1 MNNNYEYVQRLKQD
15 IEEQEKIKKEL
26 KRDLDYLLITEEEKE
41 NIITKVFSNEIETYK
56 PTTILPFQKYIK
68 KKLENEI
75 TKVYFAPSTIIPI
88 QEQKII
94 YLYLNQSQ
102 NRYLTEDEIRINLH
116 TDSKNVYLA
125 LKKLRPASTQIKEEL
140 NKLFPNY
147 KRQLKNRQVFF
158 NQTPVIS
165 EQDLKYLGYYIGEI
179 NDICLSVDEIA
190 KKEGKTESEIQKSLK
205 AIFKLLK
212 EEKNIELVK
221 TRYPNC
227 EKMLQIKATN
237 FGIKLFVDKDEK
249 EEETKGK
256 KPAPKQRQRKRAKE
270 KTQRKEKSQL
280 TEKQEIMLKELAKNP
295 NISGKELAKLAGYK
309 TPESVRNVLSALK
322 KRCKTNEGLKAKVLE
337 LYPDFFNTT
346 PKTGKTLLT
355 KKQETLLKE
364 LAKNPNITGKEL
376 VKLTEYKN
384 PSNIRIALNKLK
396 KRSETN
402 EELKEKILELYPDF
416 FNTTP
421 KQASPLLTT
430 VQETLLKELAKNP
443 NISGTEL
450 VKLTEYKKQNS
461 IMTALNRLKKRC
473 ETNEKLKAKVLELC
487 PDFFNIKPKTGKTL
501 LTKKQETLLKEL
513 AKNPNIAKKRLSEIT
528 GYKNPK
534 AIYQTISILKKK
546 CKTNENLKEKVLEL
560 YPDFLNPKPKTE
572 KKKPEKKEK
581 QLLTKKQEIL
591 LIELAKNPN
600 IIGTE
605 LAKIADYKNSR
616 SMQTTLNI
624 LKKKCKTNEELKAKV
639 LELYPDFL
647 TPKSKTEKKER
658 PLLAKKQE
666 TLLRELA
673 KNPNITGTELVKL
686 TEYKSPKA
694 IYKAKSIL
702 KKKCKT
708 NEALKIKVLEL
719 YPDFLALKPKT
730 EKKKAEKQERPLLTK
745 NQETLLIEL
754 AKNPNISSKELAK
767 LTEYKNQN
775 SICATLNALKKRCET
790 NEELKIK
797 VLELY
802 PDFLTPKPK
811 PEKKKE
817 EKQERPLLTKNQETL
832 LIELAKNPNI
842 PGTELVKLTEYKN
855 ISSIWT
861 TLNKLKKKI
870 KTNEELKAKVLE
882 LYPDFLTPK
891 SKTEKKE
898 NPLLAKKQEKLLK
911 ELAKNPNIS
920 RKELAKLTEYK
931 NQNSVWS
938 TLNMLKKRCKTN
950 EALKVKV
957 LELYPDFLTPK
968 PKPEKKKTEKKERP
982 LLTKKQETVLIE
994 LAKNPNIPGTELVK
1008 LTEYKNISSIGSAL
1022 NRLKKRCETTE
1033 ELKEKIL
1040 ELYPDFLNPNSK
1052 KERKNKQT
1060 INQERPLLTKNQ
1072 ETLLKELAKNPN
1084 ISRKELAKLTEYKN
1098 QNSVWTTLNML
1109 KKRCETN
1116 AELKTKV
1123 LELYPDFLTPKP
1135 KPEKK
1140 KTEKQERPLLTQ
1152 KQEILLKELAKNPN
1166 ISRKEL
1172 AKLTEYKNK
1181 NSIWTTLNTLKKR
1194 CETNEELKTKILELY
1209 PDFLA
1214 PKPKSEKKEK
1224 TLLTEKQEILLK
1236 ELAKNPSIPGN
1247 ELVKLTEYKNTRS
1260 IQATLSILKK
1270 RCKTNEELKTKVLEL
1285 YPDFLNPKATQ
1296 TQANVLTNQ
1305 ELQILQN
1312 IYLITPPKTSYITY
1326 EQLSSELHYCKSNIH
1341 RIINNTLEKIES
1353 TPEIK
1358 EEIQEIW
1365 PSFEQ
1370 DKIIREHYKKRRSI
1384 KIPSQDLEKIKSF
1397 IRQYDI
1403 PENNIQEEKRNN
1415 ILIGIHNLENSIFSS
1430 YVSKCTEE
1438 QKAMLAL
1445 RLGFINAPAT
1455 TEIVAE
1461 LFGVEQQ
1468 EVITLTK
1475 NCLQSAKPTL
1485 TAKTYQKK
1493 KEN

>member
-1 MNNNYEYVQRLKQD
+1 
-15 IEEQEKIKKEL
+15 
-26 KRDLDYLLITEEEKE
+26 
-41 NIITKVFSNEIETYK
+41 
-56 PTTILPFQKYIK
+56 
-68 KKLENEI
+68 
-75 TKVYFAPSTIIPI
+75 
-88 QEQKII
+88 
-94 YLYLNQSQ
+94 
-102 NRYLTEDEIRINLH
+102 
-116 TDSKNVYLA
+116 
-125 LKKLRPASTQIKEEL
+125 
-140 NKLFPNY
+140 
-147 KRQLKNRQVFF
+147 
-158 NQTPVIS
+158 
-165 EQDLKYLGYYIGEI
+165 
-179 NDICLSVDEIA
+179 
-190 KKEGKTESEIQKSLK
+190 
-205 AIFKLLK
+205 
-212 EEKNIELVK
+212 
-221 TRYPNC
+221 
-227 EKMLQIKATN
+227 MLQIKATN

-256 KPAPKQRQRKRAKE
+256 KSAPKQRQRKRTKE
-270 KTQRKEKSQL
+270 KTPQKEKSIL

-295 NISGKELAKLAGYK
+295 NISEKELSKLAGYK
-309 TPESVRNVLSALK
+309 TPESVRTALSTLK
-322 KRCKTNEGLKAKVLE
+322 KKCKTNEGLKAKVLE

-396 KRSETN
+396 KRYETN

-546 CKTNENLKEKVLEL
+546 CKTNESLKEKVLEL

-581 QLLTKKQEIL
+581 PLLTKKQEIL

-600 IIGTE
+600 ISGTE

-666 TLLRELA
+666 TLLKELA

-708 NEALKIKVLEL
+708 NEALKTKVLEL
-719 YPDFLALKPKT
+719 YPDFLTPKPKP

-745 NQETLLIEL
+745 KQETLLIEL
-754 AKNPNISSKELAK
+754 ANNPNISRKELAK

-775 SICATLNALKKRCET
+775 SVLATLNTLKKRCET

-811 PEKKKE
+811 PEKKKA
-817 EKQERPLLTKNQETL
+817 EKKERPLLTKNQETL

-842 PGTELVKLTEYKN
+842 PRKELLKLTEYKN

-861 TLNKLKKKI
+861 TLNKLKKKCKI
-870 KTNEELKAKVLE
+870 NEELKAKVLE

-898 NPLLAKKQEKLLK
+898 HPLLAKKQEKLLK
-911 ELAKNPNIS
+911 ELANNPNIS

-968 PKPEKKKTEKKERP
+968 PKPEKKKSEKQERP
-982 LLTKKQETVLIE
+982 LLTKKQETLLIE
-994 LAKNPNIPGTELVK
+994 VAKNPNIPRTELVK

-1022 NRLKKRCETTE
+1022 NRLKKRCETNE

-1052 KERKNKQT
+1052 KGRKNKQT

-1072 ETLLKELAKNPN
+1072 KTLLKELAKNPN

-1140 KTEKQERPLLTQ
+1140 KTEKKERPLLT
-1152 KQEILLKELAKNPN
+1152 KNQETLLIELAKNPN
-1166 ISRKEL
+1166 IPRKEL
-1172 AKLTEYKNK
+1172 AKLTEYKNI
-1181 NSIWTTLNTLKKR
+1181 NSIWTTLNTLKKKIK
-1194 CETNEELKTKILELY
+1194 TNEELKTKILELY
-1209 PDFLA
+1209 PDFLT
-1214 PKPKSEKKEK
+1214 PKPKPEKP
-1224 TLLTEKQEILLK
+1224 LLTEKQETLLK

-1270 RCKTNEELKTKVLEL
+1270 GCKTNEELKTKVLEL

-1296 TQANVLTNQ
+1296 NQENVLTNQ

-1312 IYLITPPKTSYITY
+1312 IYLINPPKTSYITY
-1326 EQLSSELHYCKSNIH
+1326 EQLSSELQYSKSNIH
-1341 RIINNTLEKIES
+1341 RIINKTLEKIES

-1403 PENNIQEEKRNN
+1403 PENNVQEEKRNN
-1415 ILIGIHNLENSIFSS
+1415 ILIGIHNLENSIFSP

-1445 RLGFINAPAT
+1445 RLGFINAPST

-1485 TAKTYQKK
+1485 TAKTYKKK

>member
-75 TKVYFAPSTIIPI
+75 NKVYFAPSTIIPI

-205 AIFKLLK
+205 ATFKHLK

-256 KPAPKQRQRKRAKE
+256 KSAPKQRQRKRTKE
-270 KTQRKEKSQL
+270 KTPQKEKSIL
-280 TEKQEIMLKELAKNP
+280 TKKQEMILKELVKNP

-322 KRCKTNEGLKAKVLE
+322 RRCKTNEKLKAKVLE

-364 LAKNPNITGKEL
+364 LAKNPNITGKKL

-396 KRSETN
+396 KRCETN

-473 ETNEKLKAKVLELC
+473 ETNEELKRKVLELC

-546 CKTNENLKEKVLEL
+546 CKTNESLKEKVLEL

-581 QLLTKKQEIL
+581 PLLTKKQEIL

-600 IIGTE
+600 ISGTE
-605 LAKIADYKNSR
+605 LAKLTEYKNQNSVW
-616 SMQTTLNI
+616 TTLNI
-624 LKKKCKTNEELKAKV
+624 LKKRCETNAELKSKV

-647 TPKSKTEKKER
+647 TPKPKPEKKER

-666 TLLRELA
+666 TLLKELA

-708 NEALKIKVLEL
+708 NEALKTKVLEL
-719 YPDFLALKPKT
+719 YPDFLTPKPKP

-745 NQETLLIEL
+745 KQETLLIEL
-754 AKNPNISSKELAK
+754 ANNPNISRKELAK

-775 SICATLNALKKRCET
+775 SVLATLNTLKKRCET

-811 PEKKKE
+811 TEKKKA
-817 EKQERPLLTKNQETL
+817 EKKERPLLTKNQETL

-842 PGTELVKLTEYKN
+842 PRKELLKLTEYKN

-861 TLNKLKKKI
+861 TLNKLKKKCKI
-870 KTNEELKAKVLE
+870 NEELKEKVLE

-898 NPLLAKKQEKLLK
+898 HPLLAKKQEKLLK
-911 ELAKNPNIS
+911 ELANNPNIS

-931 NQNSVWS
+931 NQNSVWT
-938 TLNMLKKRCKTN
+938 TLNMLKKRCETN
-950 EALKVKV
+950 AELKVKV

-968 PKPEKKKTEKKERP
+968 PKPEKKKSEKQERP
-982 LLTKKQETVLIE
+982 LLTKKQETLLIE
-994 LAKNPNIPGTELVK
+994 VAKNPNIPGTELVK

-1022 NRLKKRCETTE
+1022 NRLKKRCETNE

-1052 KERKNKQT
+1052 KGRKNKQT

-1140 KTEKQERPLLTQ
+1140 KTEKKERPLLT
-1152 KQEILLKELAKNPN
+1152 KNQETLLIELAKNPN
-1166 ISRKEL
+1166 IPRKEL
-1172 AKLTEYKNK
+1172 AKLTEYKK
-1181 NSIWTTLNTLKKR
+1181 INSIWTTLNTLKKKIK
-1194 CETNEELKTKILELY
+1194 TNEELKTKILELY
-1209 PDFLA
+1209 PDFLT
-1214 PKPKSEKKEK
+1214 PKPKPEKP
-1224 TLLTEKQEILLK
+1224 LLTEKQETLLK

-1270 RCKTNEELKTKVLEL
+1270 GCKTNEELKAKVLEL

-1296 TQANVLTNQ
+1296 NQENVLTNQ

-1312 IYLITPPKTSYITY
+1312 IYLINPPKTSYITY
-1326 EQLSSELHYCKSNIH
+1326 EQLSSELQYSKSNIH
-1341 RIINNTLEKIES
+1341 RIINKTLEKIES

-1403 PENNIQEEKRNN
+1403 PENNVQEEKRNN
-1415 ILIGIHNLENSIFSS
+1415 ILIGIHNLENSIFSP

-1445 RLGFINAPAT
+1445 RLGFINAPST

>member
-1 MNNNYEYVQRLKQD
+1 
-15 IEEQEKIKKEL
+15 
-26 KRDLDYLLITEEEKE
+26 
-41 NIITKVFSNEIETYK
+41 
-56 PTTILPFQKYIK
+56 
-68 KKLENEI
+68 
-75 TKVYFAPSTIIPI
+75 
-88 QEQKII
+88 
-94 YLYLNQSQ
+94 
-102 NRYLTEDEIRINLH
+102 
-116 TDSKNVYLA
+116 
-125 LKKLRPASTQIKEEL
+125 
-140 NKLFPNY
+140 
-147 KRQLKNRQVFF
+147 
-158 NQTPVIS
+158 
-165 EQDLKYLGYYIGEI
+165 
-179 NDICLSVDEIA
+179 
-190 KKEGKTESEIQKSLK
+190 
-205 AIFKLLK
+205 
-212 EEKNIELVK
+212 
-221 TRYPNC
+221 
-227 EKMLQIKATN
+227 
-237 FGIKLFVDKDEK
+237 
-249 EEETKGK
+249 
-256 KPAPKQRQRKRAKE
+256 
-270 KTQRKEKSQL
+270 
-280 TEKQEIMLKELAKNP
+280 
-295 NISGKELAKLAGYK
+295 
-309 TPESVRNVLSALK
+309 
-322 KRCKTNEGLKAKVLE
+322 
-337 LYPDFFNTT
+337 
-346 PKTGKTLLT
+346 
-355 KKQETLLKE
+355 
-364 LAKNPNITGKEL
+364 
-376 VKLTEYKN
+376 
-384 PSNIRIALNKLK
+384 
-396 KRSETN
+396 
-402 EELKEKILELYPDF
+402 
-416 FNTTP
+416 
-421 KQASPLLTT
+421 
-430 VQETLLKELAKNP
+430 
-443 NISGTEL
+443 
-450 VKLTEYKKQNS
+450 
-461 IMTALNRLKKRC
+461 
-473 ETNEKLKAKVLELC
+473 
-487 PDFFNIKPKTGKTL
+487 
-501 LTKKQETLLKEL
+501 
-513 AKNPNIAKKRLSEIT
+513 
-528 GYKNPK
+528 
-534 AIYQTISILKKK
+534 
-546 CKTNENLKEKVLEL
+546 
-560 YPDFLNPKPKTE
+560 
-572 KKKPEKKEK
+572 
-581 QLLTKKQEIL
+581 
-591 LIELAKNPN
+591 
-600 IIGTE
+600 
-605 LAKIADYKNSR
+605 
-616 SMQTTLNI
+616 MQTTLNI

-730 EKKKAEKQERPLLTK
+730 EKKKAEEQERPLLTK

-1098 QNSVWTTLNML
+1098 QNSVWTTLN
-1109 KKRCETN
+1109 
-1116 AELKTKV
+1116 
-1123 LELYPDFLTPKP
+1123 
-1135 KPEKK
+1135 
-1140 KTEKQERPLLTQ
+1140 
-1152 KQEILLKELAKNPN
+1152 
-1166 ISRKEL
+1166 
-1172 AKLTEYKNK
+1172 
-1181 NSIWTTLNTLKKR
+1181 TLKKR

-1341 RIINNTLEKIES
+1341 HIINNTLEKIES

-1415 ILIGIHNLENSIFSS
+1415 ILIGIHNLENSIFSP

>member
-75 TKVYFAPSTIIPI
+75 NKVYFAPSTIIPI

-205 AIFKLLK
+205 ATFKHLK

-256 KPAPKQRQRKRAKE
+256 KTAPKQKKRKRTKE
-270 KTQRKEKSQL
+270 KTPQKEKSIL

-295 NISGKELAKLAGYK
+295 NISGKELSKLAGYK

-322 KRCKTNEGLKAKVLE
+322 KKCKTNEGLKAKVLE

-396 KRSETN
+396 KRCETN

-416 FNTTP
+416 FNTAP

-473 ETNEKLKAKVLELC
+473 ETNEKLKRKVLELC
-487 PDFFNIKPKTGKTL
+487 PDFFNIKPKAGKTL
-501 LTKKQETLLKEL
+501 LTKKQETLLIEL

-528 GYKNPK
+528 GYKDPK

-546 CKTNENLKEKVLEL
+546 CKTNESLKEKVLEL
-560 YPDFLNPKPKTE
+560 YPDFLNPKPKPE

-581 QLLTKKQEIL
+581 PLLTKKQEIL

-600 IIGTE
+600 ISRKE
-605 LAKIADYKNSR
+605 LAKLTEYKNQNSVW
-616 SMQTTLNI
+616 STLNM
-624 LKKKCKTNEELKAKV
+624 LKKRCKTNEALKVKV

-719 YPDFLALKPKT
+719 YPDFLTLKPKT

-754 AKNPNISSKELAK
+754 ANNPNISRKELAK

-775 SICATLNALKKRCET
+775 SVLATLNTLKKRCET

-811 PEKKKE
+811 PEKKKA
-817 EKQERPLLTKNQETL
+817 EKKERPLLTKNQETL

-1022 NRLKKRCETTE
+1022 NRLKKKCETNE

-1040 ELYPDFLNPNSK
+1040 GLYPDFLNPNSK
-1052 KERKNKQT
+1052 KGRKNKQT

-1098 QNSVWTTLNML
+1098 QNSVWTTLNRL

-1214 PKPKSEKKEK
+1214 PKPKPEKP
-1224 TLLTEKQEILLK
+1224 LLTEKQETLLK

-1270 RCKTNEELKTKVLEL
+1270 GCKTNEALKTKVLEL

-1296 TQANVLTNQ
+1296 NQENVLTNQ

-1312 IYLITPPKTSYITY
+1312 IYLINPPKTSYITY
-1326 EQLSSELHYCKSNIH
+1326 EQLSSELQYSKSNIH
-1341 RIINNTLEKIES
+1341 HIKKKALEKIES

-1403 PENNIQEEKRNN
+1403 PENNVQEEKRNN

-1445 RLGFINAPAT
+1445 RLGFINAPST

>member
-26 KRDLDYLLITEEEKE
+26 KRDLDYLLIPEEEKE
-41 NIITKVFSNEIETYK
+41 KIITNVFSNEIKTYK

-75 TKVYFAPSTIIPI
+75 SKVYFAPSPIIPI

-94 YLYLNQSQ
+94 YLYLNQRQ
-102 NRYLTEDEIRINLH
+102 NRYLTEDEIRISLH

-205 AIFKLLK
+205 ATFKHLK

-249 EEETKGK
+249 EEEETKGK
-256 KPAPKQRQRKRAKE
+256 KPAPKQRQRKRTKE

-322 KRCKTNEGLKAKVLE
+322 KRCKTNEKLKAKVLE
-337 LYPDFFNTT
+337 LYPNFFNTK

-355 KKQETLLKE
+355 KKQKALLKE

-396 KRSETN
+396 KRCETN

-421 KQASPLLTT
+421 KQTSTLLTT

-473 ETNEKLKAKVLELC
+473 ETNEELERKVLELC

-513 AKNPNIAKKRLSEIT
+513 ANNPNISRKELAKLTEYKNQNSVWTTLNTLKKRCE
-528 GYKNPK
+528 
-534 AIYQTISILKKK
+534 
-546 CKTNENLKEKVLEL
+546 TNESLKEKVLEL
-560 YPDFLNPKPKTE
+560 YPDFLNPKPKPE

-581 QLLTKKQEIL
+581 PLLTKKQEIL

-600 IIGTE
+600 IPGTE
-605 LAKIADYKNSR
+605 LAKLTEYKNQNSVW
-616 SMQTTLNI
+616 TTLNI
-624 LKKKCKTNEELKAKV
+624 LKKRCETNAELKSKV

-686 TEYKSPKA
+686 TEYKSTKA

-719 YPDFLALKPKT
+719 YPDFLTPKPKT
-730 EKKKAEKQERPLLTK
+730 EKKKAERQERPLLTK
-745 NQETLLIEL
+745 NQEILLKEL
-754 AKNPNISSKELAK
+754 ANNPNITGTELVK

-775 SICATLNALKKRCET
+775 SIGSTLNMLKKRCET

-811 PEKKKE
+811 PEKKKA

-832 LIELAKNPNI
+832 LKELAKNPNI
-842 PGTELVKLTEYKN
+842 PRKELAKLTEYKN
-855 ISSIWT
+855 INSIWT

-911 ELAKNPNIS
+911 ELAKNPNIP

-931 NQNSVWS
+931 NQNSVLA
-938 TLNMLKKRCKTN
+938 TLNKLKNKCKTN
-950 EALKVKV
+950 E
-957 LELYPDFLTPK
+957 
-968 PKPEKKKTEKKERP
+968 
-982 LLTKKQETVLIE
+982 
-994 LAKNPNIPGTELVK
+994 
-1008 LTEYKNISSIGSAL
+1008 
-1022 NRLKKRCETTE
+1022 
-1033 ELKEKIL
+1033 
-1040 ELYPDFLNPNSK
+1040 
-1052 KERKNKQT
+1052 
-1060 INQERPLLTKNQ
+1060 
-1072 ETLLKELAKNPN
+1072 
-1084 ISRKELAKLTEYKN
+1084 
-1098 QNSVWTTLNML
+1098 
-1109 KKRCETN
+1109 
-1116 AELKTKV
+1116 ELKTKV
-1123 LELYPDFLTPKP
+1123 LELYPEFLTPKP
-1135 KPEKK
+1135 KPK
-1140 KTEKQERPLLTQ
+1140 
-1152 KQEILLKELAKNPN
+1152 
-1166 ISRKEL
+1166 
-1172 AKLTEYKNK
+1172 
-1181 NSIWTTLNTLKKR
+1181 
-1194 CETNEELKTKILELY
+1194 
-1209 PDFLA
+1209 
-1214 PKPKSEKKEK
+1214 K
-1224 TLLTEKQEILLK
+1224 TLLTEKQETLLK

-1247 ELVKLTEYKNTRS
+1247 ELIKLTEYKNTRS
-1260 IQATLSILKK
+1260 IQTTLSILKK
-1270 RCKTNEELKTKVLEL
+1270 KCKTNEDLKAKVLEL
-1285 YPDFLNPKATQ
+1285 YPDFLNPKVTQ

-1312 IYLITPPKTSYITY
+1312 IYLINPPKTSYITY
-1326 EQLSSELHYCKSNIH
+1326 EQLSSELHYSKSSIH
-1341 RIINNTLEKIES
+1341 HIINKTLEKIES

-1403 PENNIQEEKRNN
+1403 PENNVQEEKRNN
-1415 ILIGIHNLENSIFSS
+1415 ILIGIHNLENSIFSP

-1445 RLGFINAPAT
+1445 RLGFINAPAA

-1475 NCLQSAKPTL
+1475 NCLQSARPTL
-1485 TAKTYQKK
+1485 TTKTYQKK

>member
-280 TEKQEIMLKELAKNP
+280 TEKQEIMLKELVKNP

-322 KRCKTNEGLKAKVLE
+322 KRCKTNEKLKTKVLE
-337 LYPDFFNTT
+337 LYPNFFNTKS
-346 PKTGKTLLT
+346 KTGKTLLT

-754 AKNPNISSKELAK
+754 AKNPNITGTELAK

-775 SICATLNALKKRCET
+775 SVLATLNTLKKRCET

-931 NQNSVWS
+931 NQNSVWA
-938 TLNMLKKRCKTN
+938 TLNILKNKCKTNKEVKEKVLELYPDFLNPKPKTEKKKPEKKEKQLLTKKQEILLIELAKNPNIIGTELAKIADYKNSRSMQTTLNILKKKCKTN
-950 EALKVKV
+950 EELKAKV

-968 PKPEKKKTEKKERP
+968 SKTEKKERP
-982 LLTKKQETVLIE
+982 LLAKKQETLLRE
-994 LAKNPNIPGTELVK
+994 LAKNPNITGTELVK
-1008 LTEYKNISSIGSAL
+1008 LTEYKSPKAIY
-1022 NRLKKRCETTE
+1022 K
-1033 ELKEKIL
+1033 
-1040 ELYPDFLNPNSK
+1040 
-1052 KERKNKQT
+1052 
-1060 INQERPLLTKNQ
+1060 
-1072 ETLLKELAKNPN
+1072 AK
-1084 ISRKELAKLTEYKN
+1084 
-1098 QNSVWTTLNML
+1098 
-1109 KKRCETN
+1109 
-1116 AELKTKV
+1116 
-1123 LELYPDFLTPKP
+1123 
-1135 KPEKK
+1135 
-1140 KTEKQERPLLTQ
+1140 
-1152 KQEILLKELAKNPN
+1152 
-1166 ISRKEL
+1166 
-1172 AKLTEYKNK
+1172 
-1181 NSIWTTLNTLKKR
+1181 
-1194 CETNEELKTKILELY
+1194 
-1209 PDFLA
+1209 
-1214 PKPKSEKKEK
+1214 
-1224 TLLTEKQEILLK
+1224 
-1236 ELAKNPSIPGN
+1236 
-1247 ELVKLTEYKNTRS
+1247 
-1260 IQATLSILKK
+1260 SILKK
-1270 RCKTNEELKTKVLEL
+1270 KCKTNEALKIKVLEL
-1285 YPDFLNPKATQ
+1285 YPDFLNPKPKQKQ
-1296 TQANVLTNQ
+1296 T
-1305 ELQILQN
+1305 
-1312 IYLITPPKTSYITY
+1312 
-1326 EQLSSELHYCKSNIH
+1326 
-1341 RIINNTLEKIES
+1341 
-1353 TPEIK
+1353 
-1358 EEIQEIW
+1358 
-1365 PSFEQ
+1365 
-1370 DKIIREHYKKRRSI
+1370 KK
-1384 KIPSQDLEKIKSF
+1384 
-1397 IRQYDI
+1397 
-1403 PENNIQEEKRNN
+1403 
-1415 ILIGIHNLENSIFSS
+1415 
-1430 YVSKCTEE
+1430 
-1438 QKAMLAL
+1438 
-1445 RLGFINAPAT
+1445 
-1455 TEIVAE
+1455 
-1461 LFGVEQQ
+1461 
-1468 EVITLTK
+1468 
-1475 NCLQSAKPTL
+1475 
-1485 TAKTYQKK
+1485 
-1493 KEN
+1493 

>member
-256 KPAPKQRQRKRAKE
+256 KTAPKQRQRKRAKE

-487 PDFFNIKPKTGKTL
+487 PDFFNTTPKTGKTL

-560 YPDFLNPKPKTE
+560 YPDFLNPKSKTE
-572 KKKPEKKEK
+572 KKKPEKKRK
-581 QLLTKKQEIL
+581 
-591 LIELAKNPN
+591 
-600 IIGTE
+600 
-605 LAKIADYKNSR
+605 
-616 SMQTTLNI
+616 TT
-624 LKKKCKTNEELKAKV
+624 TN
-639 LELYPDFL
+639 
-647 TPKSKTEKKER
+647 
-658 PLLAKKQE
+658 
-666 TLLRELA
+666 
-673 KNPNITGTELVKL
+673 
-686 TEYKSPKA
+686 
-694 IYKAKSIL
+694 
-702 KKKCKT
+702 
-708 NEALKIKVLEL
+708 
-719 YPDFLALKPKT
+719 
-730 EKKKAEKQERPLLTK
+730 KKARNTT
-745 NQETLLIEL
+745 NR
-754 AKNPNISSKELAK
+754 
-767 LTEYKNQN
+767 
-775 SICATLNALKKRCET
+775 IC
-790 NEELKIK
+790 
-797 VLELY
+797 
-802 PDFLTPKPK
+802 
-811 PEKKKE
+811 
-817 EKQERPLLTKNQETL
+817 
-832 LIELAKNPNI
+832 
-842 PGTELVKLTEYKN
+842 
-855 ISSIWT
+855 
-861 TLNKLKKKI
+861 
-870 KTNEELKAKVLE
+870 
-882 LYPDFLTPK
+882 
-891 SKTEKKE
+891 
-898 NPLLAKKQEKLLK
+898 
-911 ELAKNPNIS
+911 
-920 RKELAKLTEYK
+920 
-931 NQNSVWS
+931 
-938 TLNMLKKRCKTN
+938 
-950 EALKVKV
+950 
-957 LELYPDFLTPK
+957 
-968 PKPEKKKTEKKERP
+968 
-982 LLTKKQETVLIE
+982 
-994 LAKNPNIPGTELVK
+994 
-1008 LTEYKNISSIGSAL
+1008 
-1022 NRLKKRCETTE
+1022 
-1033 ELKEKIL
+1033 
-1040 ELYPDFLNPNSK
+1040 
-1052 KERKNKQT
+1052 
-1060 INQERPLLTKNQ
+1060 
-1072 ETLLKELAKNPN
+1072 
-1084 ISRKELAKLTEYKN
+1084 
-1098 QNSVWTTLNML
+1098 
-1109 KKRCETN
+1109 
-1116 AELKTKV
+1116 
-1123 LELYPDFLTPKP
+1123 
-1135 KPEKK
+1135 
-1140 KTEKQERPLLTQ
+1140 
-1152 KQEILLKELAKNPN
+1152 
-1166 ISRKEL
+1166 
-1172 AKLTEYKNK
+1172 
-1181 NSIWTTLNTLKKR
+1181 
-1194 CETNEELKTKILELY
+1194 
-1209 PDFLA
+1209 
-1214 PKPKSEKKEK
+1214 
-1224 TLLTEKQEILLK
+1224 
-1236 ELAKNPSIPGN
+1236 
-1247 ELVKLTEYKNTRS
+1247 
-1260 IQATLSILKK
+1260 
-1270 RCKTNEELKTKVLEL
+1270 
-1285 YPDFLNPKATQ
+1285 
-1296 TQANVLTNQ
+1296 
-1305 ELQILQN
+1305 
-1312 IYLITPPKTSYITY
+1312 
-1326 EQLSSELHYCKSNIH
+1326 
-1341 RIINNTLEKIES
+1341 
-1353 TPEIK
+1353 
-1358 EEIQEIW
+1358 
-1365 PSFEQ
+1365 
-1370 DKIIREHYKKRRSI
+1370 
-1384 KIPSQDLEKIKSF
+1384 
-1397 IRQYDI
+1397 
-1403 PENNIQEEKRNN
+1403 
-1415 ILIGIHNLENSIFSS
+1415 
-1430 YVSKCTEE
+1430 
-1438 QKAMLAL
+1438 
-1445 RLGFINAPAT
+1445 
-1455 TEIVAE
+1455 
-1461 LFGVEQQ
+1461 
-1468 EVITLTK
+1468 
-1475 NCLQSAKPTL
+1475 
-1485 TAKTYQKK
+1485 
-1493 KEN
+1493 

>member
-41 NIITKVFSNEIETYK
+41 NIITKVFSNEMETYK

-75 TKVYFAPSTIIPI
+75 NKVYFAPSTIIPI

-205 AIFKLLK
+205 ATFKHLK

-256 KPAPKQRQRKRAKE
+256 KSAPKQRQRKRTKE
-270 KTQRKEKSQL
+270 KTPQKEKSIL

-295 NISGKELAKLAGYK
+295 NISGKELSKLAGYK
-309 TPESVRNVLSALK
+309 TPKSVRNVLSALK
-322 KRCKTNEGLKAKVLE
+322 KRCKTNEKLKTKVLE
-337 LYPDFFNTT
+337 LYPNFFNTT

-376 VKLTEYKN
+376 IQLTEYKN

-396 KRSETN
+396 KRCETN

-546 CKTNENLKEKVLEL
+546 CKTNESLKEKVLEL

-581 QLLTKKQEIL
+581 PLLTKKQEIL

-600 IIGTE
+600 I
-605 LAKIADYKNSR
+605 S
-616 SMQTTLNI
+616 
-624 LKKKCKTNEELKAKV
+624 
-639 LELYPDFL
+639 
-647 TPKSKTEKKER
+647 
-658 PLLAKKQE
+658 
-666 TLLRELA
+666 
-673 KNPNITGTELVKL
+673 
-686 TEYKSPKA
+686 
-694 IYKAKSIL
+694 
-702 KKKCKT
+702 
-708 NEALKIKVLEL
+708 
-719 YPDFLALKPKT
+719 
-730 EKKKAEKQERPLLTK
+730 
-745 NQETLLIEL
+745 
-754 AKNPNISSKELAK
+754 
-767 LTEYKNQN
+767 
-775 SICATLNALKKRCET
+775 
-790 NEELKIK
+790 
-797 VLELY
+797 
-802 PDFLTPKPK
+802 
-811 PEKKKE
+811 
-817 EKQERPLLTKNQETL
+817 
-832 LIELAKNPNI
+832 
-842 PGTELVKLTEYKN
+842 
-855 ISSIWT
+855 
-861 TLNKLKKKI
+861 
-870 KTNEELKAKVLE
+870 
-882 LYPDFLTPK
+882 
-891 SKTEKKE
+891 
-898 NPLLAKKQEKLLK
+898 
-911 ELAKNPNIS
+911 
-920 RKELAKLTEYK
+920 
-931 NQNSVWS
+931 
-938 TLNMLKKRCKTN
+938 
-950 EALKVKV
+950 
-957 LELYPDFLTPK
+957 
-968 PKPEKKKTEKKERP
+968 
-982 LLTKKQETVLIE
+982 
-994 LAKNPNIPGTELVK
+994 GTELVK

-1022 NRLKKRCETTE
+1022 NRLKKRCETNE

-1052 KERKNKQT
+1052 KGRKNKQT

-1140 KTEKQERPLLTQ
+1140 KTEKKERPLLT
-1152 KQEILLKELAKNPN
+1152 KNQETLLIELAKNPN
-1166 ISRKEL
+1166 IPRKEL
-1172 AKLTEYKNK
+1172 AKLTEYKNI
-1181 NSIWTTLNTLKKR
+1181 NSIWTTLNTLKKKIK
-1194 CETNEELKTKILELY
+1194 TNEELKTKILELY
-1209 PDFLA
+1209 PDFLT
-1214 PKPKSEKKEK
+1214 PKPKPEKP
-1224 TLLTEKQEILLK
+1224 LLTEKQETLLK

-1270 RCKTNEELKTKVLEL
+1270 GCKTNEELKAKVLEL

-1296 TQANVLTNQ
+1296 NQENVLTNQ

-1312 IYLITPPKTSYITY
+1312 IYLINPPKTSYITY
-1326 EQLSSELHYCKSNIH
+1326 EQLSSELQYSKSNIH
-1341 RIINNTLEKIES
+1341 RIINKTLEKIES

-1403 PENNIQEEKRNN
+1403 PENNVQEEKRNN
-1415 ILIGIHNLENSIFSS
+1415 ILIGIHNLENSIFSP

-1445 RLGFINAPAT
+1445 RLGFINAPST

-1485 TAKTYQKK
+1485 TAKTYKKK

>member
-75 TKVYFAPSTIIPI
+75 NKVYFAPSTIIPI

-205 AIFKLLK
+205 ATFKHLK

-256 KPAPKQRQRKRAKE
+256 KSAPKQRQRKRTKE
-270 KTQRKEKSQL
+270 KTPQKEKSIL
-280 TEKQEIMLKELAKNP
+280 TKKQEMILKELAKNP

-322 KRCKTNEGLKAKVLE
+322 KRCKTNEKLKTKVLE

-396 KRSETN
+396 KRCETN

-546 CKTNENLKEKVLEL
+546 CKTNESLKEKVLEL

-581 QLLTKKQEIL
+581 PLLTKKQEIL

-600 IIGTE
+600 ISGTE

-666 TLLRELA
+666 TLLKELA

-708 NEALKIKVLEL
+708 NEALKTKVLEL
-719 YPDFLALKPKT
+719 YPDFLTPKPKP

-745 NQETLLIEL
+745 KQETLLIEL
-754 AKNPNISSKELAK
+754 ANNPNISRKELTK

-775 SICATLNALKKRCET
+775 SVLATLNTLKKRCET

-811 PEKKKE
+811 PEKKKA
-817 EKQERPLLTKNQETL
+817 EKKERPLLTKNQETL

-842 PGTELVKLTEYKN
+842 PRKELLKLTEYKN

-861 TLNKLKKKI
+861 TLNKLKKKC

-898 NPLLAKKQEKLLK
+898 HPLLAKKQEKLLK
-911 ELAKNPNIS
+911 ELANNPNIS

-968 PKPEKKKTEKKERP
+968 PKPEKKKSEKQERP
-982 LLTKKQETVLIE
+982 LLTKKQETLLIE
-994 LAKNPNIPGTELVK
+994 VAKNPNIPRTELVK

-1022 NRLKKRCETTE
+1022 NRLKKRCETNE

-1052 KERKNKQT
+1052 KGRKNKQT

-1072 ETLLKELAKNPN
+1072 KTLLKELAKNPN

-1140 KTEKQERPLLTQ
+1140 KTEKKERPLLT
-1152 KQEILLKELAKNPN
+1152 KNQETLLIELAKNPN
-1166 ISRKEL
+1166 IPRKEL
-1172 AKLTEYKNK
+1172 AKLTEYKNI
-1181 NSIWTTLNTLKKR
+1181 NSIWTTLNTLKKKIK
-1194 CETNEELKTKILELY
+1194 TNEELKTKILELY
-1209 PDFLA
+1209 PDFLT
-1214 PKPKSEKKEK
+1214 PKPKPEKP
-1224 TLLTEKQEILLK
+1224 LLTEKQETLLK

-1270 RCKTNEELKTKVLEL
+1270 GCKTNEELKTKVLEL

-1296 TQANVLTNQ
+1296 NQENVLTNQ

-1312 IYLITPPKTSYITY
+1312 IYLINPPKTSYITY
-1326 EQLSSELHYCKSNIH
+1326 EQLSSELQYSKSNIH
-1341 RIINNTLEKIES
+1341 RIINKTLEKIES

-1403 PENNIQEEKRNN
+1403 PENNVQEEKRNN
-1415 ILIGIHNLENSIFSS
+1415 ILIGIHNLENSIFSP

-1445 RLGFINAPAT
+1445 RLGFINAPST

-1485 TAKTYQKK
+1485 TAKTYKKK

>member
-75 TKVYFAPSTIIPI
+75 NKVYFAPSTIIPI

-179 NDICLSVDEIA
+179 NDICLSIDEIA

-205 AIFKLLK
+205 ATFKHLK

-256 KPAPKQRQRKRAKE
+256 KSAPKQKKRKRTKE
-270 KTQRKEKSQL
+270 KTPQKEKSIL

-322 KRCKTNEGLKAKVLE
+322 KRCKTNEKLKTKVLE
-337 LYPDFFNTT
+337 LYPNFFNTK

-355 KKQETLLKE
+355 KKQKALLKE
-364 LAKNPNITGKEL
+364 LSKNPNITGKEL

-384 PSNIRIALNKLK
+384 PSNIQIALNKLK
-396 KRSETN
+396 KRCETN

-450 VKLTEYKKQNS
+450 AKLTEYKKQNS

-546 CKTNENLKEKVLEL
+546 CKTNESLKEKVLEL

-624 LKKKCKTNEELKAKV
+624 LKKKCKTNEKLKAKV

-647 TPKSKTEKKER
+647 TPKPKPEKKER

-708 NEALKIKVLEL
+708 NEALKTKVLEL
-719 YPDFLALKPKT
+719 YPDFLTPKPKP

-745 NQETLLIEL
+745 KQETLLIEL
-754 AKNPNISSKELAK
+754 ANNPNISRKELAK

-775 SICATLNALKKRCET
+775 SVLATLNTLKKRCET

-811 PEKKKE
+811 PEKKKA
-817 EKQERPLLTKNQETL
+817 EKKERPLLTKNQETL

-842 PGTELVKLTEYKN
+842 PRKELLKLTEYKN

-898 NPLLAKKQEKLLK
+898 NPLLAKNQETLLK

-968 PKPEKKKTEKKERP
+968 PKPEKKKAEKQERP
-982 LLTKKQETVLIE
+982 LLTKKQETLLIE
-994 LAKNPNIPGTELVK
+994 VAKNPNIPGTELVK
-1008 LTEYKNISSIGSAL
+1008 LTEYKNISSIGSTL
-1022 NRLKKRCETTE
+1022 NRLKKRCETNE

-1052 KERKNKQT
+1052 KGRKNKQT

-1140 KTEKQERPLLTQ
+1140 KTEKKVRPLLT
-1152 KQEILLKELAKNPN
+1152 KNQETLLIELAKNPN
-1166 ISRKEL
+1166 IPRKEL
-1172 AKLTEYKNK
+1172 LKLTEYKNI
-1181 NSIWTTLNTLKKR
+1181 NSIWTTLNTLKKKIK
-1194 CETNEELKTKILELY
+1194 TNEELKTKILELY
-1209 PDFLA
+1209 PDFLT
-1214 PKPKSEKKEK
+1214 PKPKPEKP
-1224 TLLTEKQEILLK
+1224 LLTEKQETLLK
-1236 ELAKNPSIPGN
+1236 QLAKNPNIPGN

-1270 RCKTNEELKTKVLEL
+1270 GCKTNEELKAKVLEL
-1285 YPDFLNPKATQ
+1285 YPDFLNPKAPQ
-1296 TQANVLTNQ
+1296 NQENVLTNQ

-1312 IYLITPPKTSYITY
+1312 IYLINPPKTSYITY
-1326 EQLSSELHYCKSNIH
+1326 EQLSSELQYSKSNIH
-1341 RIINNTLEKIES
+1341 RIINKTLEKIES

-1403 PENNIQEEKRNN
+1403 PENNVQEEKRNN
-1415 ILIGIHNLENSIFSS
+1415 ILIGIHNLENSIFSP

-1445 RLGFINAPAT
+1445 RLGFINAPST

>member
-1 MNNNYEYVQRLKQD
+1 MTYMHNNYEYVQRLKQD
-15 IEEQEKIKKEL
+15 IKEQEKIKKEL

-41 NIITKVFSNEIETYK
+41 NIITKVFYNEIETYK

-75 TKVYFAPSTIIPI
+75 NKVYFAPSTIIPI

-94 YLYLNQSQ
+94 YLYLNQRQ
-102 NRYLTEDEIRINLH
+102 NRYLTEDEIRISLH
-116 TDSKNVYLA
+116 TDSKNIYLA
-125 LKKLRPASTQIKEEL
+125 LKKLRPASTSIKEEL

-147 KRQLKNRQVFF
+147 KRQLKNRQAFF

-165 EQDLKYLGYYIGEI
+165 EQNLKYLGYYIGEI

-190 KKEGKTESEIQKSLK
+190 KKEGKTESEIQKNLE
-205 AIFKLLK
+205 ATFKLLK

-221 TRYPNC
+221 NRYPNC
-227 EKMLQIKATN
+227 EKMLQIKAIN
-237 FGIKLFVDKDEK
+237 FGIKLFVDKDKK
-249 EEETKGK
+249 EEETKEK
-256 KPAPKQRQRKRAKE
+256 NSSPKQRQQKRTKE
-270 KTQRKEKSQL
+270 KTSQKEKSIL
-280 TEKQEIMLKELAKNP
+280 TEKQVIMLKELAKNP

-309 TPESVRNVLSALK
+309 TPESMRTALSALK
-322 KRCKTNEGLKAKVLE
+322 KKCKTNEEVKAKVLE
-337 LYPDFFNTT
+337 LHPDFFNTT

-355 KKQETLLKE
+355 KKQETLLIE

-396 KRSETN
+396 KRCETN

-430 VQETLLKELAKNP
+430 VQEILLKELAKNP

-487 PDFFNIKPKTGKTL
+487 PDFFNTTPKTGKTL

-546 CKTNENLKEKVLEL
+546 CKTNESLKEKVLEL

-581 QLLTKKQEIL
+581 PLLTKKQEIL

-719 YPDFLALKPKT
+719 YPDFLTLKPKT

-754 AKNPNISSKELAK
+754 ANNPNISRKELAK

-775 SICATLNALKKRCET
+775 SVLATLNTLKKRCET

-811 PEKKKE
+811 PEKKKA
-817 EKQERPLLTKNQETL
+817 EKKERPLLTKNQETL

-938 TLNMLKKRCKTN
+938 ILNTLKKRCETN
-950 EALKVKV
+950 EELKSKV

-968 PKPEKKKTEKKERP
+968 PKPEKKKTEKQERP

-1022 NRLKKRCETTE
+1022 NRLKKKCETNE

-1052 KERKNKQT
+1052 KGRKNKQT

-1140 KTEKQERPLLTQ
+1140 KTEKQERPLLT
-1152 KQEILLKELAKNPN
+1152 KNQETLLKELAKNPN

-1214 PKPKSEKKEK
+1214 PKPKPEKP
-1224 TLLTEKQEILLK
+1224 LLTEKQETLLK

-1270 RCKTNEELKTKVLEL
+1270 GCKTNEELKAKVLEL

-1296 TQANVLTNQ
+1296 NQENVLTNQ

-1312 IYLITPPKTSYITY
+1312 IYLINPPKTSYITY
-1326 EQLSSELHYCKSNIH
+1326 EQLSSELQYSKSNIH
-1341 RIINNTLEKIES
+1341 RIINKTLEKIES

-1403 PENNIQEEKRNN
+1403 PENNVQEEKRNN